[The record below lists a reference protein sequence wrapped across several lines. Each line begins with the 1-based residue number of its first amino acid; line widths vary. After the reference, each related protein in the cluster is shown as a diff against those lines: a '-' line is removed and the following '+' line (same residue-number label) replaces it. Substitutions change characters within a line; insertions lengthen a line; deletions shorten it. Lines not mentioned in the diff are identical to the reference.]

1 MKSNCH
7 SPIYHHSEPL
17 SWPFIRTFLYTAN
30 LGRATAL
37 IITGTALTVFPTMSV
52 GRPITVDFLPIAANK

>member
-17 SWPFIRTFLYTAN
+17 SWPFIRAFLYTAN
-30 LGRATAL
+30 LRRATAL
-37 IITGTALTVFPTMSV
+37 IVFPTLTVFPTMSV